1 MRAHTQNTRER
12 KTIMSDNQNTQGPA
26 PRAPENAPAGTD
38 RPQGDRPAG
47 DRPQGDRPMG
57 DRPMGDRPQGDRGP
71 GGFRREGGYRRE
83 GGFGGS
89 DRGDRGDRGGF
100 QGGRGRHKTFFKRK
114 VCKFCIKKA
123 TIDWKDAG
131 GLKRFTSE
139 RGKIM
144 PRRITGTCAK
154 HQRELARAIKRARS
168 LALLPYVTR

>member
-1 MRAHTQNTRER
+1 
-12 KTIMSDNQNTQGPA
+12 MSDSEKAPETT
-26 PRAPENAPAGTD
+26 PRAAEAPAQPERPQAPAGD
-38 RPQGDRPAG
+38 RPPAERPSGERPQG
-47 DRPQGDRPMG
+47 DRPQGDRPP
-57 DRPMGDRPQGDRGP
+57 RRE
-71 GGFRREGGYRRE
+71 GGFRREGGS
-83 GGFGGS
+83 G
-89 DRGDRGDRGGF
+89 GDRGDRGERGY
-100 QGGRGRHKTFFKRK
+100 QGRGRHKTFFKRK

-168 LALLPYVTR
+168 LALLPYTAR

>member
-1 MRAHTQNTRER
+1 
-12 KTIMSDNQNTQGPA
+12 MSDNQENTANRA
-26 PRAPENAPAGTD
+26 PRPAEGGPVGD
-38 RPQGDRPAG
+38 RGGDRPEG
-47 DRPQGDRPMG
+47 
-57 DRPMGDRPQGDRGP
+57 GP
-71 GGFRREGGYRRE
+71 GPRREGGYRPDSDR
-83 GGFGGS
+83 GGPRG

-100 QGGRGRHKTFFKRK
+100 AGGRGRHKTFFKRK

-168 LALLPYVTR
+168 LALLPYVSK

>member
-1 MRAHTQNTRER
+1 
-12 KTIMSDNQNTQGPA
+12 MSDNQETTNRARPTEGAPSPA
-26 PRAPENAPAGTD
+26 ERPAAE
-38 RPQGDRPAG
+38 RPAG
-47 DRPQGDRPMG
+47 EDRGEGAPRREDRP
-57 DRPMGDRPQGDRGP
+57 
-71 GGFRREGGYRRE
+71 REGGYRDGPRGE
-83 GGFGGS
+83 GPRG
-89 DRGDRGDRGGF
+89 GDRGDRGGF
-100 QGGRGRHKTFFKRK
+100 AGRGRHKTFFKRK

-168 LALLPYVTR
+168 LALLPYVSK

>member
-1 MRAHTQNTRER
+1 M
-12 KTIMSDNQNTQGPA
+12 
-26 PRAPENAPAGTD
+26 
-38 RPQGDRPAG
+38 
-47 DRPQGDRPMG
+47 
-57 DRPMGDRPQGDRGP
+57 GDRGP
-71 GGFRREGGYRRE
+71 GGFRREGGPRRE
-83 GGFGGS
+83 GGYGG

-100 QGGRGRHKTFFKRK
+100 GGRGRHKTFFKRK

-123 TIDWKDAG
+123 TIDWKDGG

-168 LALLPYVTR
+168 VALLPYVSR

>member
-1 MRAHTQNTRER
+1 
-12 KTIMSDNQNTQGPA
+12 MSDEQSTPEST
-26 PRAPENAPAGTD
+26 PRAAEGAPSGAERPPAD
-38 RPQGDRPAG
+38 RSTGDRA
-47 DRPQGDRPMG
+47 
-57 DRPMGDRPQGDRGP
+57 P
-71 GGFRREGGYRRE
+71 GGFRRESGYRRE
-83 GGFGGS
+83 GGFGGG
-89 DRGDRGDRGGF
+89 DRGDRGERGGF

-123 TIDWKDAG
+123 NIDWKDAG

-168 LALLPYVTR
+168 LALLPYVSR

>member
-1 MRAHTQNTRER
+1 
-12 KTIMSDNQNTQGPA
+12 MSDN
-26 PRAPENAPAGTD
+26 RED
-38 RPQGDRPAG
+38 RPGAVEIPPAAG
-47 DRPQGDRPMG
+47 PKSAEGGERPQS
-57 DRPMGDRPQGDRGP
+57 
-71 GGFRREGGYRRE
+71 GFRREGGFRADSDRRE
-83 GGFGGS
+83 GGYRS
-89 DRGDRGDRGGF
+89 DRGDRGGF
-100 QGGRGRHKTFFKRK
+100 QGRGRHKTFFKRK

-168 LALLPYVTR
+168 LAMLPYVSR

>member
-1 MRAHTQNTRER
+1 
-12 KTIMSDNQNTQGPA
+12 MSDNQENTANRA
-26 PRAPENAPAGTD
+26 PRPAEGGPVGD
-38 RPQGDRPAG
+38 RGGDRPEGA
-47 DRPQGDRPMG
+47 P
-57 DRPMGDRPQGDRGP
+57 GP
-71 GGFRREGGYRRE
+71 RREGGYRPDSDR
-83 GGFGGS
+83 GGPRG

-100 QGGRGRHKTFFKRK
+100 GGPRGRHKTFFKRK

-168 LALLPYVTR
+168 LALLPYVTK

>member
-1 MRAHTQNTRER
+1 
-12 KTIMSDNQNTQGPA
+12 MSDNQEKNPV
-26 PRAPENAPAGTD
+26 GT
-38 RPQGDRPAG
+38 PRPAEG
-47 DRPQGDRPMG
+47 AERP
-57 DRPMGDRPQGDRGP
+57 
-71 GGFRREGGYRRE
+71 EGGPRSEGPRSEGPRRE
-83 GGFGGS
+83 GGFRPDGDRREGGFRS
-89 DRGDRGDRGGF
+89 DRGDRGERGGF
-100 QGGRGRHKTFFKRK
+100 GGRGRHKTFFKRK

-168 LALLPYVTR
+168 LALLPYIGK

>member
-1 MRAHTQNTRER
+1 
-12 KTIMSDNQNTQGPA
+12 MSDNENNPATREPA
-26 PRAPENAPAGTD
+26 PAAERPVERAPSD
-38 RPQGDRPAG
+38 RPSSDRPPSDRPSGDRPSG
-47 DRPQGDRPMG
+47 DRPSGDRPS
-57 DRPMGDRPQGDRGP
+57 GDRGP
-71 GGFRREGGYRRE
+71 RREGGGGYGGPRRE
-83 GGFGGS
+83 GGGGYGG
-89 DRGDRGDRGGF
+89 DRGDRGDRGGY
-100 QGGRGRHKTFFKRK
+100 QRGGRHKTFFKRK

-168 LALLPYVTR
+168 VALLPYVSR

>member
-1 MRAHTQNTRER
+1 
-12 KTIMSDNQNTQGPA
+12 MSDNQENPSN
-26 PRAPENAPAGTD
+26 RAPKPADTATAAPEHPAGGQPEAG
-38 RPQGDRPAG
+38 RPDAGRP
-47 DRPQGDRPMG
+47 
-57 DRPMGDRPQGDRGP
+57 
-71 GGFRREGGYRRE
+71 EGGGRRE
-83 GGFGGS
+83 GGFRPDGDRREGRP
-89 DRGDRGDRGGF
+89 DRGDRDRGGF
-100 QGGRGRHKTFFKRK
+100 AGRGRHKTFFKRK

-168 LALLPYVTR
+168 LALLPYVSK

>member
-1 MRAHTQNTRER
+1 
-12 KTIMSDNQNTQGPA
+12 MSDNQENA
-26 PRAPENAPAGTD
+26 SNRAQRSTETAPAGAD
-38 RPQGDRPAG
+38 RP
-47 DRPQGDRPMG
+47 
-57 DRPMGDRPQGDRGP
+57 
-71 GGFRREGGYRRE
+71 EGGRRE
-83 GGFGGS
+83 GGFRPDAERREGGRS
-89 DRGDRGDRGGF
+89 DRSERGDRGGF
-100 QGGRGRHKTFFKRK
+100 GGRGRHKTFFKRK

-168 LALLPYVTR
+168 LALLPYVSK

>member
-1 MRAHTQNTRER
+1 
-12 KTIMSDNQNTQGPA
+12 MSDNQNTPAPA
-26 PRAPENAPAGTD
+26 PRAPEGAPAGMD
-38 RPQGDRPAG
+38 RPQG
-47 DRPQGDRPMG
+47 DRPQGDRPQG
-57 DRPMGDRPQGDRGP
+57 DRPFGDRPQGDRGP
-71 GGFRREGGYRRE
+71 GGFRREGGGGGGYRRE
-83 GGFGGS
+83 GGFGS
-89 DRGDRGDRGGF
+89 DRGDRGERGGY

-154 HQRELARAIKRARS
+154 HQRELATAIKRARS
-168 LALLPYVTR
+168 LALLPYVSR

>member
-1 MRAHTQNTRER
+1 
-12 KTIMSDNQNTQGPA
+12 MSDNQEKNPMGA
-26 PRAPENAPAGTD
+26 PRSAEGPERSEGP
-38 RPQGDRPAG
+38 RPEGPRSEGGPRPE
-47 DRPQGDRPMG
+47 
-57 DRPMGDRPQGDRGP
+57 GP
-71 GGFRREGGYRRE
+71 RSEGPRRDGGFRPDGDRRE
-83 GGFGGS
+83 GGFRS
-89 DRGDRGDRGGF
+89 DRGDRGERGGF
-100 QGGRGRHKTFFKRK
+100 GGRGRHKTFFKRK

-168 LALLPYVTR
+168 LALLPYIGK

>member
-1 MRAHTQNTRER
+1 
-12 KTIMSDNQNTQGPA
+12 MSDNQENASNRA
-26 PRAPENAPAGTD
+26 PRAAEGAPAGAD
-38 RPQGDRPAG
+38 RP
-47 DRPQGDRPMG
+47 
-57 DRPMGDRPQGDRGP
+57 
-71 GGFRREGGYRRE
+71 EGGGRRE
-83 GGFGGS
+83 GGFRPDADRREGGGRP

-100 QGGRGRHKTFFKRK
+100 AGRGRHKTFFKRK

-144 PRRITGTCAK
+144 PRLITGTCAK

-168 LALLPYVTR
+168 LALLPYVSK

>member
-1 MRAHTQNTRER
+1 
-12 KTIMSDNQNTQGPA
+12 MSDNQGTPESM
-26 PRAPENAPAGTD
+26 PRAPEGAPAGAD
-38 RPQGDRPAG
+38 RPQSDRPQG
-47 DRPQGDRPMG
+47 DRPQGDRPQGERPQG
-57 DRPMGDRPQGDRGP
+57 DRPPGDRGP

-83 GGFGGS
+83 GGFGS
-89 DRGDRGDRGGF
+89 GDRGDRGERGGY

-168 LALLPYVTR
+168 LALLPYVAR

>member
-1 MRAHTQNTRER
+1 
-12 KTIMSDNQNTQGPA
+12 
-26 PRAPENAPAGTD
+26 
-38 RPQGDRPAG
+38 
-47 DRPQGDRPMG
+47 
-57 DRPMGDRPQGDRGP
+57 
-71 GGFRREGGYRRE
+71 
-83 GGFGGS
+83 
-89 DRGDRGDRGGF
+89 
-100 QGGRGRHKTFFKRK
+100 

-168 LALLPYVTR
+168 LALLPYVAR

>member
-1 MRAHTQNTRER
+1 
-12 KTIMSDNQNTQGPA
+12 MSDNQ
-26 PRAPENAPAGTD
+26 ENAQN
-38 RPQGDRPAG
+38 RPPRPAENVPASAE
-47 DRPQGDRPMG
+47 RPE
-57 DRPMGDRPQGDRGP
+57 GP
-71 GGFRREGGYRRE
+71 GRRE
-83 GGFGGS
+83 GGFRPDSDRREGGGRP

-100 QGGRGRHKTFFKRK
+100 AGRGRHKTFFKRK